1 MAYVEKFITDPVSPP
16 DDIDKPFFAYGI
28 FKEGQIA
35 HFKLEL
41 FISEV
46 DDEAEIEDC
55 KLKMRDGF
63 PLVAE
68 ASRRIVKGQVLS
80 FDEKYSEQAYDIIC
94 KSLADD
100 LYEWKTKTVNGRE
113 VNVLFGKDPDV
124 GAYSLQN
131 DDGTYNN
138 NYDGSKDIFFN
149 ELIVFLNLESEKF
162 KDRPFDYKDDGY
174 DIFRLQM
181 NYMMLWSA
189 VDRYC
194 KMKYGAINYN
204 RHNLDLFS
212 RDKLFADS
220 LNECDLIEHR
230 SNLTYIRQFNSLI
243 DLYYDIRCN
252 VVHRGKDWNTN
263 TKILHQSLENLLK
276 IFGNVINKTF

>member
-1 MAYVEKFITDPVSPP
+1 MAYVEKFIKDPVSPP
-16 DDIDKPFFAYGI
+16 EDIDKPFFAYGI

-41 FISEV
+41 FISDV

-68 ASRRIVKGQVLS
+68 ASRRNVKGQVLS
-80 FDEKYSEQAYDIIC
+80 FDEKYREQAYDIIC

-100 LYEWKTKTVNGRE
+100 LYEWKTKNVNGRE
-113 VNVLFGKDPDV
+113 VNVLFGKNPDV
-124 GAYSLQN
+124 GAYILQEN
-131 DDGTYNN
+131 DGKYNN

-149 ELIVFLNLESEKF
+149 ELIEFLKSECRKF
-162 KDRPFDYKDDGY
+162 NDRPIDFEDDGY

-194 KMKYGAINYN
+194 KLKYGAINYI

-212 RDKLFADS
+212 KDKVFTDS
-220 LNECDLIEHR
+220 MNECNLMEHR
-230 SNLTYIRQFNSLI
+230 SNLQYLQQFDSPI

-263 TKILHQSLENLLK
+263 IKILNISLNNLLS
-276 IFGNVINKTF
+276 IFDKVIEKTF